1 MRNAVQLLSLVSAF
15 SLPLALGCEGAEQAA
30 SDDDGASDSDT
41 DIDTDTDTDADSDSD
56 TDSDTD
62 ADTDT
67 GTGYVG
73 IPETCEQAATA
84 ASTVG
89 CLFYAVDLDNGINGD
104 PSLYAVVVSN
114 VHQENP
120 ATVSVYKGNGDGW
133 DAPETVEVGP
143 MGLHV
148 FELVDYHVETSGL
161 WPKNSY
167 KVESDVPI
175 VAYQFNPMNGE
186 SSWMSD
192 ASMLFPVPALS
203 QTYDVIG
210 WEPTNSNYETY
221 FTVVAVT
228 DGTQVT
234 VTPSVPP
241 QAGGVVPASTDP
253 FTVEM
258 DEGDVLEVCT
268 PELGVTFTGS
278 RVESNEDHPIAVFTG
293 NECAFIPNT
302 ISACDHLEEQVPGAR
317 FWGTEF
323 VAARVPVRS
332 TDPVAV
338 DEVMWQI
345 YAFEDDTAVT
355 ISAAPEVTGLPFE
368 SATLAQGELVQFM
381 AGGTQTVPGD
391 FHIAS
396 DKPIAVME
404 YMIGCSNPHA
414 ENTGD
419 PAMIYVNPV
428 EQFLPRYVVLV
439 PTTWVDDALV
449 ITRDAGV
456 GVLVDGVAVP
466 DTEFLDV
473 FGTEYQVA
481 RVLVDDGVHT
491 VESAEDQ
498 HGVGVIVIGW
508 DYADSYAYTGGM
520 GMVAINPEIE

>member
-1 MRNAVQLLSLVSAF
+1 MNTKLRVLLPAL
-15 SLPLALGCEGAEQAA
+15 LAASCWIAIGCEGADQAA
-30 SDDDGASDSDT
+30 SDDDGSS
-41 DIDTDTDTDADSDSD
+41 
-56 TDSDTD
+56 DSDTD
-62 ADTDT
+62 ADTDSDTDTDADTDSDADSDGDTDT
-67 GTGYVG
+67 GSGYVG
-73 IPETCEQAATA
+73 IPETCEQAAVA

-104 PSLYAVVVSN
+104 PSLYAIAVSN

-120 ATVSVYKGNGDGW
+120 ATVSAYKGNGSGW
-133 DAPETVEVGP
+133 DTPTTVEVP
-143 MGLHV
+143 TMGLHV
-148 FELVDYHVETSGL
+148 FEMVDYHVETSGL
-161 WPKNSY
+161 WPKSSF
-167 KVESDVPI
+167 KIESDVPI
-175 VAYQFNPMNGE
+175 IAYQFNPMNG
-186 SSWMSD
+186 SASYMSD

-203 QTYDVIG
+203 LTYDVIG
-210 WEPTNSNYETY
+210 WEPTNSSYETY

-234 VTPSVPP
+234 VTASVPP

-258 DEGDVLEVCT
+258 EEGDVLQVCT

-278 RVESNEDHPIAVFTG
+278 RIESNEDHPIAVFTG

-345 YAFEDDTAVT
+345 YAFEDDTSVT
-355 ISAAPEVTGLPFE
+355 LTAAPEITGLPFE
-368 SATLAQGELVQFM
+368 AATLAQSEL
-381 AGGTQTVPGD
+381 
-391 FHIAS
+391 
-396 DKPIAVME
+396 KPIAVME
-404 YMIGCSNPHA
+404 YMIGCSNPYA

-439 PTTWVDDALV
+439 PSTWEGDALV
-449 ITRDAGV
+449 ITRDAGI
-456 GVLVDGVAVP
+456 GVQVDGVAVP
-466 DTEFLDV
+466 EAQFLAV
-473 FGTEYQVA
+473 SGTEYEVA
-481 RVLVDDGVHT
+481 RVNVDDGVHT
-491 VESAEDQ
+491 VESVDDQ

-520 GMVAINPEIE
+520 GMVAINPDIE